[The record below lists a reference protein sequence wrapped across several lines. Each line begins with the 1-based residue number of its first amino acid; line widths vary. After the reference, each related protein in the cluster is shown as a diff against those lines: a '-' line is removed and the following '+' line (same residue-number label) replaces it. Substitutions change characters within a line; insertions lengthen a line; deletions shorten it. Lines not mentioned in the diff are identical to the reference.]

1 MGVERVWGGGSVQ
14 LKECDFGV
22 WLEGGW
28 WWRECGGGGSVRWR
42 ECEGELG
49 FKKRIAPFRMLSTL
63 DI

>member
-28 WWRECGGGGSVRWR
+28 GWRECGGGGSVRWR
-42 ECEGELG
+42 KCVVEGV
-49 FKKRIAPFRMLSTL
+49 
-63 DI
+63 